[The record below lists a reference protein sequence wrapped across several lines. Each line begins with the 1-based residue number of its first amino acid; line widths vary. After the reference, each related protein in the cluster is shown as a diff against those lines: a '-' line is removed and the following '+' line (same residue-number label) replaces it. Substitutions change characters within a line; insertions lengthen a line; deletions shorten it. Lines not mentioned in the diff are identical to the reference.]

1 MDTRGQMQWR
11 WRVRTRGFT
20 LVEMMVV
27 IALVA
32 IISSVAAP
40 GLRQFASGQR
50 AKGITT
56 DLMSDLLLARSEALK
71 RNTTVSVTPRSARWD
86 LGWVVASGGVDI
98 VTREAAS
105 DVVQF
110 SGAPAV
116 IAFNLNGRV
125 SAPATAVRI
134 TVTPATGGSSHL
146 QRCVELDL
154 SGRARMQVGACT

>member
-1 MDTRGQMQWR
+1 MDTRGQTQWR

-71 RNTTVSVTPRSARWD
+71 RNATVTVTPRSARWD

-98 VTREAAS
+98 VTREPAA

-116 IAFNLNGRV
+116 ISFNVNGRV

-134 TVTPATGGSSHL
+134 TVTPAADGGGAA

-154 SGRARMQVGACT
+154 SGRARMQVGACV